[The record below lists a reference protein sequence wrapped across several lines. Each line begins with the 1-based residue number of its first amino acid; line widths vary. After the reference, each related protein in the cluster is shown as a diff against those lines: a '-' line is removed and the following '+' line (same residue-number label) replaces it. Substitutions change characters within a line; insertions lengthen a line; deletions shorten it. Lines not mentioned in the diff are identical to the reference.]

1 MQRSLWSAATGMQA
15 QQLNVDIIA
24 NNLANIS
31 TTGFKKSRAD
41 FHDLM
46 YQTLQAPGMASS
58 SETMVP
64 TGMQVG
70 LGVRTAAVQRMFMQG
85 DYTKTDNELDLA
97 IDGDGFFQVLLPD
110 GETGYTRSGAFKLDR
125 DGRIVNSDG
134 YVVLPEMTIPSD
146 TTKINVGTDGTVS
159 VTQAGQ
165 TNPTELGT
173 LELAQFANPAGLD
186 GLGRTLFKPSES
198 SGDAVTGTAGQ
209 DGFGGI
215 TQGFLEMANVNVVDE
230 MVAMIIGQRAYEA
243 NSKAVQTSDSMLQ
256 IVNNL
261 KR

>member
-1 MQRSLWSAATGMQA
+1 MNRSLWSAATGMQA
-15 QQLNVDIIA
+15 QQLNIDVVS

-31 TTGFKKSRAD
+31 TTGYKKSRAD
-41 FHDLM
+41 FHDLI
-46 YQTLQAPGMASS
+46 YQTLQTPGMASS

-70 LGVRTAAVQRMFMQG
+70 LGVRTAAIQKILLQG

-97 IDGDGFFQVLLPD
+97 IDGKGFFQILLPN
-110 GETGYTRSGAFKLDR
+110 GETAYTRSGAFKLDR

-134 YVVLPEMTIPSD
+134 YVVLPEMSIPTD
-146 TTKINVGTDGTVS
+146 TTTINVGTDGTVS
-159 VTQAGQ
+159 IVQAGQ

-173 LELAQFANPAGLD
+173 LELAQFANPAGLEN
-186 GLGRTLFKPSES
+186 LGRTLYQISEA
-198 SGDAVTGTAGQ
+198 SGDAVTGTAGE

-215 TQGFLEMANVNVVDE
+215 TQGFLEMSNVNVVDE

-243 NSKAVQTSDSMLQ
+243 NSKALQTSDAMLQ

>member
-1 MQRSLWSAATGMQA
+1 MQA

-41 FHDLM
+41 FHDLI

-70 LGVRTAAVQRMFMQG
+70 LGVRTAAVQRIFIQG

-97 IDGDGFFQVLLPD
+97 IEGKGFFQVLLPN

-134 YVVLPEMTIPSD
+134 YAVLPEMTVPTD
-146 TTKINVGTDGTVS
+146 TVKLNVGTDGTVS
-159 VTQAGQ
+159 VLQAGQ
-165 TNPTELGT
+165 TNPTQLGAFELV
-173 LELAQFANPAGLD
+173 QFANPAGLD
-186 GLGRTLFKPSES
+186 SEGRTLYKPSES
-198 SGDAVTGTAGQ
+198 SGDAVTGKAGEN
-209 DGFGGI
+209 GFGGI
-215 TQGFLEMANVNVVDE
+215 TQGFLEMSNVNVVDE